1 MAGKAKPTLAALAVI
16 GLSGSKQ
23 PAGKSLRGL

>member
-1 MAGKAKPTLAALAVI
+1 MADKAKPTLATLAVI

-23 PAGKSLRGL
+23 PAGKSLRGP